1 MAKRKRKTQT
11 QKNITTYNR
20 YKLALTYYGIDIKEL
35 KRPTIKSI
43 NKVKQIWRQN
53 NKKLKKAGFIDLPT
67 VYEAS
72 SFVKEISTP
81 TKKQSVSRET
91 LYNINIDNETIAD
104 IEDTNISTE
113 LQDLIDE
120 IIDVKGERLDVK
132 PTKSQQNNLSEARDK
147 MLNQLNYGRQ
157 KLGDYEFLKALKE
170 SEMYGHY
177 TQAVK
182 HTKYMYQEADAIEQE
197 GIPLL
202 QSIIEQAV
210 AKL

>member
-11 QKNITTYNR
+11 QKNIATYNR
-20 YKLALTYYGIDIKEL
+20 YKLALSYYGIDIKEL

-43 NKVKQIWRQN
+43 DKVKQIWKQN
-53 NKKLKKAGFIDLPT
+53 RNKLKKQGFIDLPT

-81 TKKQSVSRET
+81 TNKQNVSRGT
-91 LYNINIDNETIAD
+91 SYDIIIDNETIAN
-104 IEDTNISTE
+104 IEDINITTE

-132 PTKSQQNNLSEARDK
+132 PSKSQQKHLSEARNK
-147 MLNQLNYGRQ
+147 ILNQLNYGRQ

-177 TQAVK
+177 IQAVK
-182 HTKYMYQEADAIEQE
+182 HTRYMYQEADAIEQE

-202 QSIIEQAV
+202 QSIIERAV
-210 AKL
+210 ANL